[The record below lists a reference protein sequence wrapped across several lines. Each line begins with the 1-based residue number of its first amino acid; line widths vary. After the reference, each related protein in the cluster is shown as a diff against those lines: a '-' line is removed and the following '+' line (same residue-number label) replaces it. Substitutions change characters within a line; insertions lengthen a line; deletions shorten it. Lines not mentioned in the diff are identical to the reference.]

1 MWSPGGWG
9 ETHSTCEALL
19 ALQEKTIPALLP
31 LPLFRAFMNL
41 HGVAPGDRDA
51 FAKRVWALRQ
61 AAMQSTNTA
70 YACAMGDQLDAGIAR
85 YLAGAAKRSPLVR
98 QNALAALL
106 EWSGPNDT
114 ALLAR
119 KTPEEELTSSNSVLN
134 LTETVF
140 RKSLEEAP
148 FHGGVAIPIRNLR
161 HLDGLRGKLGSAAA
175 DARIDAVAER
185 QMVALGEGARR
196 LGSHPRMHAIA
207 VNAAEKALARGD
219 GRALSALCHAV
230 AEIFD
235 RSDQNQQLTLIAEL
249 NQASRWETAYLL
261 ADAILRRNPDASPD
275 FARLRTEAAAHMTG
289 VYPVAENDPTFPLYV
304 AADELLLGRNTER
317 AWFLLNRNLAVFE
330 KDPLRYPP
338 LFIAWAVEQLR
349 NARGDRAA
357 MLDKAAALVDA
368 MPIKEK
374 QLPDELAASL
384 MLTKAEIARD
394 RRRFDTAHL
403 DYQAIRN
410 HPAYQKT
417 SAGRKAMFLFEN
429 FVEDRDGRPR
439 RELDAAYRIRPGD
452 ALLIQVSDP
461 DMDATPEADAV
472 AVQVSAGD
480 QPPLTLSAVEER
492 DPGAPEG
499 VETYVGGVFH
509 ALLKTV
515 DASDAAAVAAEAVL
529 GELEL
534 QGSPQVV
541 REAKR
546 LRAYLYKDRMGKFEK
561 AIGYFNEAVDPPESL
576 WGVQECLWRLG
587 RKDEAQAMLGEI
599 VGAFPKDAPRAMFQ
613 KAEYFRLDGEKAS
626 AIACYRRIL
635 SNPEWSRSGEASRA
649 TPRPSKFP
657 VFAASPPTGRRRS
670 CS

>member
-1 MWSPGGWG
+1 MP
-9 ETHSTCEALL
+9 ETLLEL
-19 ALQEKTIPALLP
+19 ALDGRRISSGRGHDLVDQVVELSLLPEPQLLEVFVGGRRENDSVRLGMELADGSIGRIPAAWTDP
-31 LPLFRAFMNL
+31 
-41 HGVAPGDRDA
+41 
-51 FAKRVWALRQ
+51 AKNAK
-61 AAMQSTNTA
+61 
-70 YACAMGDQLDAGIAR
+70 
-85 YLAGAAKRSPLVR
+85 LA
-98 QNALAALL
+98 
-106 EWSGPNDT
+106 E
-114 ALLAR
+114 
-119 KTPEEELTSSNSVLN
+119 
-134 LTETVF
+134 
-140 RKSLEEAP
+140 
-148 FHGGVAIPIRNLR
+148 
-161 HLDGLRGKLGSAAA
+161 
-175 DARIDAVAER
+175 
-185 QMVALGEGARR
+185 
-196 LGSHPRMHAIA
+196 
-207 VNAAEKALARGD
+207 
-219 GRALSALCHAV
+219 
-230 AEIFD
+230 
-235 RSDQNQQLTLIAEL
+235 
-249 NQASRWETAYLL
+249 LL
-261 ADAILRRNPDASPD
+261 ADKAIISRTDTGFKAAFVKPERLRALRWEFTD
-275 FARLRTEAAAHMTG
+275 FAGKEAEVKSLGIVDANGAAI
-289 VYPVAENDPTFPLYV
+289 VPVGSDYSDALGNDMLEVVPGDPIFVTYSD
-304 AADELLLGRNTER
+304 AATSGGEKRIIE
-317 AWFLLNRNLAVFE
+317 RNLSSSFHDGAV
-330 KDPLRYPP
+330 
-338 LFIAWAVEQLR
+338 
-349 NARGDRAA
+349 
-357 MLDKAAALVDA
+357 
-368 MPIKEK
+368 
-374 QLPDELAASL
+374 SL
-384 MLTKAEIARD
+384 
-394 RRRFDTAHL
+394 
-403 DYQAIRN
+403 
-410 HPAYQKT
+410 
-417 SAGRKAMFLFEN
+417 LFEN

-635 SNPEWSRSGEASRA
+635 SNPEWGRSGEASRA